1 MAGMQTSVDILIIGG
16 GVNGVG
22 IARDAA
28 GRGLKTLLCEQNDLA
43 SATSSASTKLVH
55 GGLRYLEHFE
65 FRLVR
70 ESLQEREILLRA
82 APHIIWPM
90 RFVLP
95 HHKGLRPRW
104 MLRAGLFL
112 YDHIGGRKLLPPTKS
127 LSLSGDPRGA
137 PLKPQFRRGF
147 EYSDCW
153 VDDARLVALNA
164 VDAAER
170 GATILTRTKAVSIRS
185 QEGIWIADLE
195 SEGGASREVR
205 TRALVNAAGPWV
217 DEVLRSVVRQN
228 DPPRFSLRLIKG
240 SHIIVNKVFDGEHA
254 YIFQNADGRIIFAIP
269 YQRDFTL
276 IGTTD
281 EPFEGDLARVAID
294 QSEID
299 YLCAAASE
307 YFAMP
312 VTAQMVRRT
321 YSGVRPLY
329 KDSDVKD
336 ASAVTRDYVF
346 DVSGA
351 PPLLSIYGGKITTYR
366 RLAEHA
372 LAKLQ
377 PLLGFTAGPWTQS
390 AALPGGDIEN
400 ADFDAFLK
408 SAGRDYPWL
417 SPRDLHRL
425 GRAYGTRL
433 GNVLSDAASYADLGE
448 QLGQGLSAREVD
460 YLRRVEFAATVDDIL
475 WRRTKLSLRFT
486 KPERENLEAFLAH
499 NKATERRQT

>member
-1 MAGMQTSVDILIIGG
+1 MTVTNASVDILIIGG

-28 GRGLKTLLCEQNDLA
+28 GRGLKALLCEQSDLA

-70 ESLQEREILLRA
+70 ESLQERETLLRA

-112 YDHIGGRKLLPPTKS
+112 YDHIGGRRLLPPTKA
-127 LSLSGDPRGA
+127 LNLAGDPRGA
-137 PLKPQFRRGF
+137 PLKPEFRHAF

-153 VDDARLVALNA
+153 VDDARLVVLNA

-170 GATILTRTKAVSIRS
+170 GATILTRTKAVSVRM
-185 QEGIWIADLE
+185 QEGGWCADLV
-195 SEGGASREVR
+195 SEGGERREVR
-205 TRALVNAAGPWV
+205 ARALVNAAGPWV
-217 DEVLRSVVRQN
+217 DEVLRGVIRQN
-228 DPPRFSLRLIKG
+228 DPPRFSLRLVKG
-240 SHIIVNKVFDGEHA
+240 SHIIVDKVFDGEHA
-254 YIFQNADGRIIFAIP
+254 YIFQNADGRVIFAIP

-281 EPFEGDLARVAID
+281 QPFVGDPAAVAID
-294 QSEID
+294 QGEID

-307 YFAMP
+307 YFARP
-312 VTAQMVRRT
+312 ISPQTVRRT

-346 DVSGA
+346 DVVGS

-372 LAKLQ
+372 VAKLQ
-377 PLLGFTAGPWTQS
+377 PLLGFKAGPWTKQF
-390 AALPGGDIEN
+390 ALPGGDIEN
-400 ADFDAFLK
+400 ADFEAFL
-408 SAGRDYPWL
+408 SGARRIYSWL
-417 SPRDLHRL
+417 RPADLWRL
-425 GRAYGTRL
+425 ARAYGTRL
-433 GNVLSDAASYADLGE
+433 EKVLGDAASYADLGA
-448 QLGQGLSAREVD
+448 QFGGGLSAREID
-460 YLRRVEFAATVDDIL
+460 YLRRIEFAKSADDVL
-475 WRRTKLSLRFT
+475 WRRTKLSLRLSEA
-486 KPERENLEAFLAH
+486 ERCLVEDYLTRH
-499 NKATERRQT
+499 